1 MTNKLVIGNW
11 KMNGRLEQ
19 NQRLLEALAE
29 AVAGLEVEVGV
40 APPAAYLGQVAS
52 LTQGSALRL
61 CAQDVS
67 QYADDGAY
75 TGEASAAMLAD
86 ISVRYVL
93 LGHSERRQYF
103 GEDNVVLRRK
113 LEAVLKAGLTPV
125 LCVGETLAEREAGQ
139 QWSVIEQQL
148 SVLDDVALTELV
160 VAYEPVWAIGT
171 GKVATVEQIGQMH
184 TAIAEKLLQTSKGS
198 VKIRVLY
205 GGSVKSDNA
214 DAVFAVQNVDGALV
228 GGASLDAEAF
238 RKICLAAQ
246 K

>member
-19 NQRLLEALAE
+19 NQRLLTALRD

-40 APPAAYLGQVAS
+40 APPAAYLAQVAN
-52 LTQGSALRL
+52 LAQGSALRL
-61 CAQDVS
+61 CAQNVS
-67 QYADDGAY
+67 QYAADGAY
-75 TGEASAAMLAD
+75 TGETSAAMLAD
-86 ISVRYVL
+86 IGARYVL

-103 GEDNVVLRRK
+103 GEDNAVLRHK
-113 LEAVLKAGLTPV
+113 LEAVLAAGLVPV
-125 LCVGETLAEREAGQ
+125 LCVGETLAEREAGR
-139 QWSVIEQQL
+139 QWQVIEAQL
-148 SVLDDVALTELV
+148 SVLDGLNATELV

-171 GKVATVEQIGQMH
+171 GKVATVEQIGEMH
-184 TAIAEKLLQTSKGS
+184 AAIAEKLLQTTQGS

-214 DAVFAVQNVDGALV
+214 EAVLAVRNVDGALV

-238 RKICLAAQ
+238 RNICLAAE

>member
-1 MTNKLVIGNW
+1 MTKKLVIGNW

-19 NQRLLEALAE
+19 NQRLLAALAE
-29 AVAGLEVEVGV
+29 TAGLAVEIGV
-40 APPAAYLGQVAS
+40 APPAAYLGQVAGQI
-52 LTQGSALRL
+52 QGSALRL

-67 QYADDGAY
+67 RFGGDGAY
-75 TGEASAAMLAD
+75 TGETSAPMLAD
-86 ISVRYVL
+86 LGVRYVL

-103 GEDNVVLRRK
+103 GEDNTLLRGK
-113 LEAVLKAGLTPV
+113 LEAVLAAGLIPV

-139 QWSVIEQQL
+139 QWPVIEAQL
-148 SVLDDVALTELV
+148 AVLDGLALSELV

-171 GKVATVEQIGQMH
+171 GKVATVEQIGEMH
-184 TAIAEKLLQTSKGS
+184 KAIAEKLLQTQTSS

-214 DAVFAVQNVDGALV
+214 DAVMSVQNVDGALV

-238 RKICLAAQ
+238 RKICLAAE
-246 K
+246 